1 MSANLGIAGMSTNGF
16 VLPDGYSWDVKIVNG
31 MKEGKAI
38 VKNDLQLVHAKLC
51 YVHDKLNGL
60 CLFYKNGSVNQK
72 IMYKDNKPD
81 GWGCE
86 CDKGKEVK
94 SFLYKNGVKANEL
107 IKHETMTGFWKEVE
121 IATGNLISICHYNG
135 NHVKHGK
142 GYLYENNH
150 IAKAVE
156 YEDGAV
162 SIIYKTFTDVMT
174 EITEGGSV
182 VYKGAFED
190 SVEHDYPRCGNGVE
204 FEDGE
209 CVYSGEWKN
218 GKRNGFGNSLKNGE
232 AYYEGSWKDGVPNGE
247 GVLYNDEGD
256 IEYDGIWVD
265 GLFKIENDEC
275 FDYATGEI
283 VQRCIT
289 TPMPIPSIPTP
300 IPIPFVG
307 DDDDEELESIT
318 VDDDDELLDILN
330 NDNMKATLG
339 ELIIDE
345 GVGNDWTDD
354 LCITGFAN
362 LRRIIV
368 KKNSLKNLDTL
379 TVTQNPRLK
388 YFRAEKGQEKWEK
401 DTDTAYAACEK
412 IKHLTFSGIYYFF
425 SFIFRSCFIY
435 YF

>member
-135 NHVKHGK
+135 NHVK

-289 TPMPIPSIPTP
+289 TPMPIPPIPIP
-300 IPIPFVG
+300 PPIPFVG

-318 VDDDDELLDILN
+318 VD
-330 NDNMKATLG
+330 
-339 ELIIDE
+339 
-345 GVGNDWTDD
+345 
-354 LCITGFAN
+354 AN

-379 TVTQNPRLK
+379 TITQNPRLK

-412 IKHLTFSGIYYFF
+412 IKHLTFSGIYYIF
-425 SFIFRSCFIY
+425 SFISRSCFIY